1 MLVIIVFAN
10 LTQNTNSTGKIPRI
24 IMLDNES
31 AIQKLKMDT
40 FFLKEATL
48 IDNDILSVTVSYSGG
63 CKKHDFILATVP
75 RFTTTT
81 NLSHQANLVLAHEN
95 NGDAC
100 KKIVKEHLYFDL
112 LPLKERYQQVYGIK
126 ASSIVLRLMNASI
139 NYQFN

>member
-1 MLVIIVFAN
+1 VLVIIVFTD
-10 LTQNTNSTGKIPRI
+10 LTQNTNSTSKTPRI
-24 IMLDNES
+24 IMLDNEL

-48 IDNDILSVTVSYSGG
+48 TDNDILSVIVSYSGG
-63 CKKHDFILATVP
+63 CKKHDFILATAP
-75 RFTTTT
+75 HFTTT

-112 LPLKERYQQVYGIK
+112 LPLKESYQQVYGIK

-139 NYQFN
+139 NYQFK